1 MSGNFYSRPSLAD
14 LGQAPAAQLL
24 LQYVGFEDTPS
35 RREYVLLARLG
46 AETRQFTVWIDLAAF
61 AGRKAL
67 RQDGPDICYQKLRR
81 ELAASLAGTAC
92 IGVTEADLA
101 SYKEAHTPKARL

>member
-1 MSGNFYSRPSLAD
+1 MSGNFYSRPTPAD
-14 LGQAPAAQLL
+14 LGHGAAPHLL

-46 AETRQFTVWIDLAAF
+46 EETRQYTVWIELAAF
-61 AGRKAL
+61 ARRKAL

-81 ELAASLAGTAC
+81 ELASSLAGTAR
-92 IGVTEADLA
+92 IGVTEADLT
-101 SYKEAHTPKARL
+101 SYRDAHTPKARL

>member
-1 MSGNFYSRPSLAD
+1 MAGTVTARPMSSLSGYAT
-14 LGQAPAAQLL
+14 QLL

-35 RREYVLLARLG
+35 RREYQLVARRG
-46 AETRQFTVWIDLAAF
+46 DETRQYTVWIDLAAF
-61 AGRKAL
+61 TKRKVL

-81 ELAASLAGTAC
+81 ELAEALVGANS

-101 SYKEAHTPKARL
+101 TYREAHFVKGRL